1 MAQTV
6 GAALAAALA
15 EQGVEVV
22 FGIPGTHNLGLYAHL
37 SAAGISH
44 VTPRHEQGA
53 GYAADGYA
61 RVSGRP
67 GVLITTTGPGVLN
80 AATALA
86 QSWSD
91 SIPVLVITP
100 CLPDPKPTQ
109 ATGFLHETRD
119 QTGTLTA
126 LLGNVRDVNSA
137 ADASS
142 AVVAAFADFATSR
155 PRPWVIQVPLDMFDH
170 VGEGT
175 VGEGTV
181 GEAQVVTGPVARAL
195 GQQGVSGPLESDLAR
210 AAEILTTARR
220 GAVIVGGGAQG
231 AATEVR
237 KLVATLG
244 FPVVATVNG
253 RGVVDERSPL
263 SLAATLHLTSVKD
276 WLRSCDVVLVLGS
289 ELAQSDTWTTDAV
302 ASGAVIRVDIDAAQA
317 ALNSPEPAVFLH
329 GDVASISAALSAVLE
344 RRESTSVPASSV
356 AQIDAVL
363 EAAAAEVETLT
374 ARWLPLLLGM
384 RAALPP
390 DAILATD
397 NSMCVYYGAHAGFAV
412 YHPRSYLFP
421 SGLGTLGYALPAAVG
436 ASVAAAGRPG
446 SATVSRPVAVLTGDG
461 GFQFTIAEM
470 ATARSLG
477 RAMPIVVVDNGGYGE
492 IRAEMIERGD
502 VPVGVDAIGPDL
514 VALARAY
521 DCVGVRLAV
530 ASNDPAATK
539 LVHDAIDVAL
549 TLDRPMIIVVPEG
562 K

>member
-1 MAQTV
+1 MTQTV

-15 EQGVEVV
+15 EHGVDVV

-37 SAAGISH
+37 SAAGIAH

-61 RVSGRP
+61 RASGRP

-80 AATALA
+80 AAAALA

-100 CLPDPKPTQ
+100 RLPDPEPVHP
-109 ATGFLHETRD
+109 TGFLHESRD
-119 QTGTLTA
+119 QTGTLIA
-126 LLGNVRDVNSA
+126 LLGNVRDVDTAASA
-137 ADASS
+137 RE
-142 AVVAAFADFATSR
+142 AVAEVFADFASAR
-155 PRPWVIQVPLDMFDH
+155 PRPWVIQVPLDKFDQ
-170 VGEGT
+170 VTEVAAAGT
-175 VGEGTV
+175 ATSLTSTEL
-181 GEAQVVTGPVARAL
+181 ELPNPLDADVV
-195 GQQGVSGPLESDLAR
+195 R
-210 AAEILTTARR
+210 AAKLLATARN
-220 GAVIVGGGAQG
+220 GAVVVGGGAQG
-231 AATEVR
+231 AAPEVR
-237 KLVATLG
+237 KLVAALG

-263 SLAATLHLTSVKD
+263 SLSATLHLTSVKD
-276 WLRSCDVVLVLGS
+276 WLRTCDVVLVLGS

-302 ASGAVIRVDIDAAQA
+302 ITGAVVRVDIDEAQRS
-317 ALNSPEPAVFLH
+317 LNSPDPAVFLH
-329 GDVASISAALSAVLE
+329 GAVAPVATALLAAVE
-344 RRESTSVPASSV
+344 DEGIRPASDGSS
-356 AQIDAVL
+356 ASLGLTQIDAVL
-363 EAAAAEVETLT
+363 TAAAAEVETLA
-374 ARWLPLLLGM
+374 ARWLPLLLGL

-397 NSMCVYYGAHAGFAV
+397 NAMCVYYGAHAGFPV

-421 SGLGTLGYALPAAVG
+421 TGLGTLGYALPAAVG
-436 ASVAAAGRPG
+436 ASVAVAAATAGT
-446 SATVSRPVAVLTGDG
+446 SAVARPVAVLSGDG

-502 VPVGVDAIGPDL
+502 TPIGIDAVGPDL
-514 VALARAY
+514 VALAQAY
-521 DCVGVRLAV
+521 DCVGVRLAA
-530 ASNDPAATK
+530 ASNDPAVTR
-539 LVHDAIDVAL
+539 LVHDAVDVAL
-549 TLDRPMIIVVPEG
+549 TLDRPMIIVVREG